1 MNGDLAEARGRAPTA
16 GTYWYVVAFPPRP
29 GYTSTLSFEASHV
42 SNYPLPPS
50 PEPITLSV
58 FEDERVHVATRTGT
72 ESTVELPDR
81 GEQLP
86 RYLLRV
92 STTRTLR
99 FVVSVYRR
107 SVEPEPVS
115 HPPCDPDNIDPSN
128 PKCEGWH
135 PRCDLE
141 NPDFKNPNCCQ
152 ADCSFGRMTCTA
164 KVLSGTATSAN
175 VAIGANKRIMR
186 WATGRLFQ
194 DGKPVSDILVLQVE
208 AEQSF
213 VKIMKP
219 KAVDVTKLL
228 TTSEVILSSPEACK
242 RW

>member
-1 MNGDLAEARGRAPTA
+1 MTSAPVNPSTPERVTFAVIANDYEQPARITAPRESKVELAEAA
-16 GTYWYVVAFPPRP
+16 
-29 GYTSTLSFEASHV
+29 E
-42 SNYPLPPS
+42 PLPR
-50 PEPITLSV
+50 L
-58 FEDERVHVATRTGT
+58 
-72 ESTVELPDR
+72 
-81 GEQLP
+81 
-86 RYLLRV
+86 LLRV
-92 STTRTLR
+92 TTRGQAR
-99 FVVSVYRR
+99 YWISVDRVSRT
-107 SVEPEPVS
+107 PEPVN

-242 RW
+242 RR